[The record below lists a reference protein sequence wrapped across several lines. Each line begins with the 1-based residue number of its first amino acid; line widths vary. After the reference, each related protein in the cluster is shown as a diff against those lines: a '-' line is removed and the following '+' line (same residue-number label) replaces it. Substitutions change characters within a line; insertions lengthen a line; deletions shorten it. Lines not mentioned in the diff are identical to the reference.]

1 LQGSLYSADN
11 RPGTRVKGNDQPP
24 KYLTIDDR
32 RYRNGTS
39 ESREY
44 CVCNF
49 DSQNVCSNN
58 RLERNC
64 VLTTRIA
71 IAVLPFSEV

>member
-1 LQGSLYSADN
+1 MLGSLYSADN
-11 RPGTRVKGNDQPP
+11 RPATRVKGNDQSP
-24 KYLTIDDR
+24 KYLTSDDH
-32 RYRNGTS
+32 RYRNRTS

-49 DSQNVCSNN
+49 DIQNVCSDN
-58 RLERNC
+58 RFEGKR

-71 IAVLPFSEV
+71 IAVLVFSEV